1 MPTIEIAPKSGTET
15 KYQSKFRRSGVV
27 LNNGVYENRNS
38 LPVGP
43 QITEQPSSSFIRKNS
58 AHVHRTTKGGNDI
71 LTDGGIRALK
81 KIENTPL
88 QSMGGK
94 ALDLSIN

>member
-1 MPTIEIAPKSGTET
+1 M
-15 KYQSKFRRSGVV
+15 

-43 QITEQPSSSFIRKNS
+43 QTEQSSFIRKNS
-58 AHVHRTTKGGNDI
+58 AHVHRTKGSNDI
-71 LTDGGIRALK
+71 LTDGGIRALN

-88 QSMGGK
+88 QSLGGK
-94 ALDLSIN
+94 ALDLSLN